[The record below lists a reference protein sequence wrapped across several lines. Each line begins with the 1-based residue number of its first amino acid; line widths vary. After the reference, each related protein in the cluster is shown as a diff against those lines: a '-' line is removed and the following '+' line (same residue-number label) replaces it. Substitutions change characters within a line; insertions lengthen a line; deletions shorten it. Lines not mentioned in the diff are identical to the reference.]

1 MIKSVMVPDNS
12 CVVQ

>member
-1 MIKSVMVPDNS
+1 MIKSVMVLDSS